1 MSRRTTTIGI
11 GAFGNWVDPNEHL
24 KQTYRRIR
32 SRQLPLTEDAVFVM
46 TLFMLQQ
53 RGQTKHIFKA
63 VRQSKD
69 IGGSD
74 YFIFAPDIDLLEV
87 RNDGSV
93 VGYELKGIQKAKR
106 TTKDVMFYQGLDQ
119 ALSYLANPMYSPI
132 SDKVPP
138 EASIF
143 DYVYLV
149 QPSPDPTGE
158 VHRGA
163 FARLVD
169 SCTPVGLVYVSHN
182 RWQEAVRPKPNPHVN
197 QELKSLFLHHL
208 GAFTQYQ
215 KFRLRLVQ

>member
-11 GAFGNWVDPNEHL
+11 GAFGNWTDPNEHL

-32 SRQLPLTEDAVFVM
+32 SHQLPLTEDAVFVM

-69 IGGSD
+69 IGEYK
-74 YFIFAPDIDLLEV
+74 YFSFTPDVDLLEI
-87 RNDGSV
+87 RNDDV
-93 VGYELKGIQKAKR
+93 IVGYELKGIQKAKR

-119 ALSYLANPMYSPI
+119 ALSLLANPMYSPI
-132 SDKVPP
+132 SDKTPP

-149 QPSPDPTGE
+149 HPSPDPANE
-158 VHRGA
+158 VHGGA

-169 SCTPVGLVYVSHN
+169 SCTPVGLIYVSHD
-182 RWQEAVRPKPNPHVN
+182 RWKEVVRPKPNPFAN
-197 QELKSLFLHHL
+197 QNLKALLL
-208 GAFTQYQ
+208 QNLDAFTQYQ
-215 KFRLRLVQ
+215 KFRLSLVQ